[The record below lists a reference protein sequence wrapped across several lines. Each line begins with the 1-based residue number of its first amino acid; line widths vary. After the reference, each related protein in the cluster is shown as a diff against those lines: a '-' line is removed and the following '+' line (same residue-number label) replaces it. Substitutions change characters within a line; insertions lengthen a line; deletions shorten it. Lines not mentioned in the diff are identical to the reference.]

1 MKIKSQFYLLVDGIV
16 LIPVFAFTGIGIYF
30 RFFSTFGEYYRKY
43 KDEFEELLRQSKLA
57 GIPEPPAFMRFLP
70 LIIMLIIISFVI
82 AMSVRI
88 IRSITKS
95 VAMLED
101 STRRIA
107 NGELDLAVDV
117 AGSNEITSL
126 ANSLNKMRNALKEE
140 EKRRYLFIMGI
151 THDLKTPLAL
161 IKANVEAVED
171 GIADN
176 PEDQKHFLNV
186 IDNKVDELEGMIN
199 SLLDFVRMDSA
210 EAVRN
215 VVEADLGAFLLSFIE
230 RITIDA
236 ELLHHNIESNINLP
250 AFLTVKM
257 NTHLI
262 QRALDNI
269 VNNFF
274 LYTPE
279 GSCLFLDT
287 EFSGHLVKLNMT
299 DNGNGIQQKDLPYIF
314 DFFYRGSASR
324 GEQGMGM
331 GLAVAKSIFDSH
343 GWQIS
348 LINNRDQTGREGNRK
363 GACFRIT
370 IPITEQ
376 DGKKETKTV

>member
-1 MKIKSQFYLLVDGIV
+1 MGLGFYM
-16 LIPVFAFTGIGIYF
+16 
-30 RFFSTFGEYYRKY
+30 RFFSSFGEYKE
-43 KDEFEELLRQSKLA
+43 EFEEFIHLRELI
-57 GIPEPPAFMRFLP
+57 GLPEPPVIMRLMPLLP
-70 LIIMLIIISFVI
+70 IIIIILFVI
-82 AMSVRI
+82 TMSLFI
-88 IRSITKS
+88 ARSITRS
-95 VAMLED
+95 VAVLED

-107 NGELDLAVDV
+107 NGELDLTVDV
-117 AGSNEITSL
+117 KGSNGVTESNEITSL

-140 EKRRYLFIMGI
+140 ERRRYLFIMGI

-186 IDNKVDELEGMIN
+186 IGNKVDELEGMIN

-210 EAVRN
+210 EADRN
-215 VVEADLGAFLLSFIE
+215 VVTADLGAFLSSFVE

-236 ELLHHNIESNINLP
+236 ELLHHNIESNIELP
-250 AFLTVKM
+250 ASLTVRM

-274 LYTPE
+274 RYTPE
-279 GSCLFLDT
+279 GSRLLLDT
-287 EFSGHLVKLNMT
+287 EFSGHLVNLTMT
-299 DNGNGIQQKDLPYIF
+299 DNGSGIQPKDLPYIF

-343 GWQIS
+343 GWTIS
-348 LINNRDQTGREGNRK
+348 AMNNGKETGQK

-370 IPITEQ
+370 IPITAH
-376 DGKKETKTV
+376 DNKRETKTV